1 MYATDT
7 HLYGRKTCCCCR
19 FCFCCRFAHISICIY
34 IYMKGFCVVNAVL
47 LWCFLNLMN
56 TKKENMKTFIL
67 YCNRSSAWVYYICS
81 RKGATSEQGA
91 TFINVIILMIFVRMC
106 CAGVGVAR
114 IVKKKP
120 ETSRRIMNQIARI
133 SLLWRG
139 VLYHN
144 GYFFLF
150 SASIEPVSHKE
161 RIYQIGYCKAD
172 RTMHNAYNTF
182 TNF

>member
-1 MYATDT
+1 MLLEFNEY
-7 HLYGRKTCCCCR
+7 KKK
-19 FCFCCRFAHISICIY
+19 
-34 IYMKGFCVVNAVL
+34 YMKT
-47 LWCFLNLMN
+47 W
-56 TKKENMKTFIL
+56 IL

-150 SASIEPVSHKE
+150 SASIEPISHKE

-172 RTMHNAYNTF
+172 RTMHNAYNTL
-182 TNF
+182 TNLSVFFFFWSCPQLPRSESKAQFDDLF